1 MRLNRHC
8 YVIGKIALQYVIL
21 KNNIN
26 MECKNYIPLHV
37 KSLLFRPCLQDTTY
51 KYGKLKGKT

>member
-1 MRLNRHC
+1 MNIYIYIYIYMSLNRHC

-37 KSLLFRPCLQDTTY
+37 
-51 KYGKLKGKT
+51 

>member
-1 MRLNRHC
+1 MSLNRHC

-37 KSLLFRPCLQDTTY
+37 
-51 KYGKLKGKT
+51 